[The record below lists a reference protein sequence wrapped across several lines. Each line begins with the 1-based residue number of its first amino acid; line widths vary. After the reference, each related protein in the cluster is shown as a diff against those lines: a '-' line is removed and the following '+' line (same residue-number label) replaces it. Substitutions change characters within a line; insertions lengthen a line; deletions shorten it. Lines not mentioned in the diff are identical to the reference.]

1 MWNWRSWPS
10 VSGCL
15 MPTRSD
21 QSPDTTDRTFD
32 SKAFLK
38 RLTERPGVYRMFDSA
53 GKVLYVGK
61 ARNLRKRVGSYFRK
75 SGLAPKTE
83 ALVSRINHIEVTV
96 TGSETEALLLEQN
109 LIKSLRPPYNILLRD
124 DKSYPYIYLSAH
136 SDYPSLTFRR
146 GRTRKGQGTWFGP
159 FPSSGAVKESLNI
172 LQKVFRIRDC
182 SESYFRNRTRPC
194 LQYQINRCT
203 APCVEY
209 ISPEEYQEDVR
220 HATMFLEGKN
230 PAILRDL
237 MDTMEK
243 AAANLE
249 FEKAAACRDQIN
261 HLRHV
266 QEQQSMEGEGGD
278 ADVIALAQDAGIVCV
293 VVIIVRGGRVLGTK
307 DYFPRFSLEQ
317 SEGELLSAFLGQFY
331 FGSDTRREVPR
342 DILVTTRPEEN
353 ELLMQALSEYAGRDT
368 RIRQNVRGERRKW
381 LELAQTNARQTLTS
395 HLVSKETVYR
405 RLLALRDM
413 LELSQTPSRME
424 CFDVSHSHG
433 ENTVASCVVFDE
445 NGPLKSDYRLYN
457 IEGVTAGDDYAA
469 MEQVLTRR
477 YRRMMTGEGKR
488 PDLVFIDGGKGQ
500 LGIARQVFESLGVRD
515 IPLIG
520 VAKGVTR
527 RAGLEQLID
536 AFTGRVYR
544 VPADSPALHLIQ
556 HIRDE
561 SHRFAIT
568 GHRARRDK
576 KRRQSTLEGIE
587 GVGPKRRR
595 DLIRYFGSAR
605 ELQKASI
612 DEITKVQGISKALA
626 EAIYAALHD
635 E

>member
-1 MWNWRSWPS
+1 
-10 VSGCL
+10 
-15 MPTRSD
+15 MPTRSEHEPR
-21 QSPDTTDRTFD
+21 SFDTRN
-32 SKAFLK
+32 FLK
-38 RLTERPGVYRMFDSA
+38 QLTERPGVYRMFDE
-53 GKVLYVGK
+53 GGNVLYVGK
-61 ARNLRKRVGSYFRK
+61 ARNLKKRVSSYFRK

-83 ALVSRINHIEVTV
+83 ALVSRIAHIEITI

-146 GRTRKGQGTWFGP
+146 GRTRKGGGTWFGP

-172 LQKVFRIRDC
+172 LQKIFRIRSCD
-182 SESYFRNRTRPC
+182 ESYFRNRTRPC
-194 LQYQINRCT
+194 LQYQIHRCT
-203 APCVEY
+203 APCVKY
-209 ISPEEYQEDVR
+209 ITPEQYQEDVR

-230 PAILRDL
+230 PAIIRDL
-237 MDTMEK
+237 MDAMEQ
-243 AAANLE
+243 ASGRLE
-249 FEKAAACRDQIN
+249 FEKAAAYRDQIN
-261 HLRHV
+261 YLRHV
-266 QEQQSMEGEGGD
+266 QEQQSVDGEGGD
-278 ADVIALAQDAGIVCV
+278 ADVIAVAQDAGIVCV

-307 DYFPRFSLEQ
+307 DYFPRFSIEQ
-317 SEGELLSAFLGQFY
+317 TEGELLSAFLGQYY
-331 FGSDTRREVPR
+331 FGGNTRRDIPR
-342 DILVTTRPEEN
+342 DILVPVEVEGS
-353 ELLMQALSEYAGRDT
+353 ELLAEALSDVAGRET
-368 RIRQNVRGERRKW
+368 RIRRNVRGERRRW
-381 LELAQTNARQTLTS
+381 LELAMTNARQTLLT
-395 HLVSKETVYR
+395 HLASKETVYR
-405 RLLALRDM
+405 RLLALRDL
-413 LELSQTPSRME
+413 LELAETPSRME
-424 CFDVSHSHG
+424 CFDISHSHG

-457 IEGVTAGDDYAA
+457 IEGITGGDDYAA
-469 MEQVLTRR
+469 MRQVLTRR
-477 YRRMMTGEGKR
+477 YRRLVSGDGKR

-500 LGIARQVFESLGVRD
+500 LNIAREVFEELGISD

-527 RAGLEQLID
+527 RAGMEQLID
-536 AFTGRVYR
+536 ALTDTVFR

-595 DLIRYFGSAR
+595 DLIRYFGGIQEIR
-605 ELQKASI
+605 KAGV
-612 DEITKVQGISKALA
+612 DEIAKVQGISKGLA
-626 EAIYAALHD
+626 ESIYAALHD

>member
-1 MWNWRSWPS
+1 
-10 VSGCL
+10 
-15 MPTRSD
+15 MPTPSEPNH
-21 QSPDTTDRTFD
+21 SLGEFD
-32 SKAFLK
+32 SKSFLK
-38 RLTERPGVYRMFDSA
+38 QLSERAGVYRMYDSA
-53 GKVLYVGK
+53 GAILYVGK
-61 ARNLRKRVGSYFRK
+61 ARNLKNRVSSYFRK
-75 SGLAPKTE
+75 TGLAPKTE
-83 ALVSRINHIEVTV
+83 ALVGKIQSVEITV

-124 DKSYPYIYLSAH
+124 DKSYPYIYLSSH
-136 SDYPSLTFRR
+136 DDYPSLTFRR
-146 GRTRKGQGTWFGP
+146 GRTKKGGGTWFGP

-172 LQKVFRIRDC
+172 LQKVFKIRSC
-182 SESYFRNRTRPC
+182 NESYFKNRNRPC

-209 ISPEEYQEDVR
+209 ISPEEYRQDIR
-220 HATMFLEGKN
+220 RATMFLEGKN
-230 PAILRDL
+230 PAIIRDL
-237 MDTMEK
+237 MSAMEEASSK
-243 AAANLE
+243 LE
-249 FEKAAACRDQIN
+249 FEKAATYRDQVT

-266 QEQQSMEGEGGD
+266 QEQQSVDGEGGD
-278 ADVIALAQDAGIVCV
+278 ADVIAVAQEAGVVCI

-307 DYFPRFSLEQ
+307 DYFPKFSLEQ
-317 SEGELLSAFLGQFY
+317 TDGELLASFLGQYY
-331 FGSDTRREVPR
+331 FGGDTRREIPN
-342 DILVTTRPEEN
+342 DILVPVKVEGQ
-353 ELLMQALSEYAGRDT
+353 ELLAEALSEAANRET
-368 RIRQNVRGERRKW
+368 RVRGNVRGERKRW
-381 LELAQTNARQTLTS
+381 LELAMTNAQQTLLT
-395 HLVSKETVYR
+395 HLASKETVYR
-405 RLLALRDM
+405 RLLALRDL
-413 LELSQTPSRME
+413 LELAETPSRME
-424 CFDVSHSHG
+424 CFDISHSHG

-457 IEGVTAGDDYAA
+457 IEGVKAGDDYAA
-469 MEQVLTRR
+469 MRQVLTRR
-477 YRRMMTGEGKR
+477 YRRLANGEGKK

-500 LGIARQVFESLGVRD
+500 LNIAREVFEQLGISD

-527 RAGLEQLID
+527 RAGMEQLID
-536 AFTGRVYR
+536 AMTDVVFR

-595 DLIRYFGSAR
+595 ELIRYFGGIQGI
-605 ELQKASI
+605 QKAGV
-612 DEITKVQGISKALA
+612 DEIAKVQGISKALA
-626 EAIYAALHD
+626 ETIYAALHN

>member
-1 MWNWRSWPS
+1 
-10 VSGCL
+10 

-21 QSPDTTDRTFD
+21 AASPQGFD

-38 RLTERPGVYRMFDSA
+38 QLTERPGVYRMYDREDQ
-53 GKVLYVGK
+53 VLYVGK
-61 ARNLRKRVGSYFRK
+61 ARNLRKRVSSYFRK
-75 SGLAPKTE
+75 TGLAPKTE
-83 ALVSRINHIEVTV
+83 ALVARIERIEVTI

-109 LIKSLRPPYNILLRD
+109 LIKSLKPPYNILLRD
-124 DKSYPYIYLSAH
+124 DKSYPYIYLSSH
-136 SDYPSLTFRR
+136 QDYPSLTFRR
-146 GRTRKGQGTWFGP
+146 GRSKKGGGTWFGP
-159 FPSSGAVKESLNI
+159 FPSSGAVRESLNI
-172 LQKVFRIRDC
+172 LQKIFKIRSC

-203 APCVEY
+203 APCVEFV
-209 ISPEEYQEDVR
+209 SPEAYLEDIR

-230 PAILRDL
+230 PAIIQDL
-237 MDTMEK
+237 MTAMEQASQALQFEQ
-243 AAANLE
+243 AAAY
-249 FEKAAACRDQIN
+249 RDQIN

-266 QEQQSMEGEGGD
+266 QEQQSVEAEGGD
-278 ADVIALAQDAGIVCV
+278 ADVIALAQDAGITCV

-331 FGSDTRREVPR
+331 FGGDVKRDMPR
-342 DILVTTRPEEN
+342 DVLVDADVDGR
-353 ELLMQALSEYAGRDT
+353 ELLAQALSEAAGREV
-368 RIRQNVRGERRKW
+368 RIRGNVRGERRRW
-381 LELAQTNARQTLTS
+381 LELATTNARQTLLS
-395 HLVSKETVYR
+395 HLASKETVYR
-405 RLLALRDM
+405 RLLALREL
-413 LELSQTPSRME
+413 LELAETPARME
-424 CFDVSHSHG
+424 CFDISHSHG

-457 IEGVTAGDDYAA
+457 IEDITAGDDYAA
-469 MEQVLTRR
+469 MRQVLTRR
-477 YRRMMTGEGKR
+477 YRRVAAGEGKR

-500 LGIARQVFESLGVRD
+500 LNIAREVFEELEISD

-527 RAGLEQLID
+527 RAGMEQLID
-536 AFTGRVYR
+536 AMTGDVFR

-576 KRRQSTLEGIE
+576 KRRQSTLEGID
-587 GVGPKRRR
+587 GVGAKRRR
-595 DLIRYFGSAR
+595 ELIRYFGGIQEIR
-605 ELQKASI
+605 KASV
-612 DEITKVQGISKALA
+612 DEIAKVKGISKALA
-626 EAIYAALHD
+626 ESIYAALHD

>member
-1 MWNWRSWPS
+1 
-10 VSGCL
+10 

-21 QSPDTTDRTFD
+21 APADSAEAGNNREFDTK
-32 SKAFLK
+32 SFLK
-38 RLTERPGVYRMFDSA
+38 QLTERPGVYRMYDAA
-53 GKVLYVGK
+53 GNVLYVGK
-61 ARNLRKRVGSYFRK
+61 ARNLKKRVTSYFRK

-83 ALVSRINHIEVTV
+83 ALVSRIDSIEVTI
-96 TGSETEALLLEQN
+96 TSSETEALLLEQN
-109 LIKSLRPPYNILLRD
+109 LIKYLRPPYNILLRD
-124 DKSYPYIYLSAH
+124 DKSYHYIYLSSH
-136 SDYPSLTFRR
+136 DDYPSLTFRR
-146 GRTRKGQGTWFGP
+146 GRTKKGGGTWYGP

-172 LQKVFRIRDC
+172 LQKIFRIRSC

-203 APCVEY
+203 APCVDY
-209 ISPEEYQEDVR
+209 ISPEDYREDMR

-230 PAILRDL
+230 PAILQDL
-237 MDTMEK
+237 MAAMET
-243 AAANLE
+243 AAKNLE
-249 FEKAAACRDQIN
+249 FEKAGVYRDQIN

-266 QEQQSMEGEGGD
+266 QEQQSVDGEGGD
-278 ADVIALAQDAGIVCV
+278 ADVVAIAQDAGVVCI

-307 DYFPRFSLEQ
+307 DYFPRYSIEQ
-317 SEGELLSAFLGQFY
+317 SEAELLSAFLGQYY
-331 FGSDTRREVPR
+331 FGGSTRREIPP
-342 DILVTTRPEEN
+342 DILVPVDVDGQ
-353 ELLMQALSEYAGRDT
+353 ELLSQALTESAGRDT
-368 RIRQNVRGERRKW
+368 RVRKNVRGERRRW
-381 LELAQTNARQTLTS
+381 LDLAMTNARQTLLT
-395 HLVSKETVYR
+395 HLASKETVYR
-405 RLLALRDM
+405 RLLALRD
-413 LELSQTPSRME
+413 LLDLAETPSRME
-424 CFDVSHSHG
+424 CFDISHSHG

-457 IEGVTAGDDYAA
+457 IEGVTGGDDYGA
-469 MEQVLTRR
+469 MRQVLTRR
-477 YRRMMTGEGKR
+477 YKRMVAGEGKR

-500 LGIARQVFESLGVRD
+500 LNIAREVFDELGVTD

-527 RAGLEQLID
+527 RAGMEQLID
-536 AFTGRVYR
+536 AMTGDLYR

-595 DLIRYFGSAR
+595 DLIRYFGGIQ
-605 ELQKASI
+605 ELRKASI
-612 DEITKVQGISKALA
+612 DEMSKVQGISRNLA
-626 EAIYAALHD
+626 ETIYAVLHD

>member
-1 MWNWRSWPS
+1 
-10 VSGCL
+10 

-21 QSPDTTDRTFD
+21 AASPQGFD

-38 RLTERPGVYRMFDSA
+38 QLTERPGVYRMYDREDQ
-53 GKVLYVGK
+53 VLYVGK
-61 ARNLRKRVGSYFRK
+61 ARNLRKRVSSYFRK
-75 SGLAPKTE
+75 TGLAPKTE
-83 ALVSRINHIEVTV
+83 ALVARIERIEVTI

-109 LIKSLRPPYNILLRD
+109 LIKSLKPPYNILLRD
-124 DKSYPYIYLSAH
+124 DKSYPYIYLSSH
-136 SDYPSLTFRR
+136 QDYPSLTFRR
-146 GRTRKGQGTWFGP
+146 GRSKKGGGTWFGP
-159 FPSSGAVKESLNI
+159 FPSSGAVRESLNI
-172 LQKVFRIRDC
+172 LQKIFKIRSC

-203 APCVEY
+203 APCVEFV
-209 ISPEEYQEDVR
+209 SPEAYLEDIR

-230 PAILRDL
+230 PAIIQDL
-237 MDTMEK
+237 MTAMEQASQALQFEQ
-243 AAANLE
+243 AAAY
-249 FEKAAACRDQIN
+249 RDQIN

-266 QEQQSMEGEGGD
+266 QEQQSVEAEGGD
-278 ADVIALAQDAGIVCV
+278 ADVIALAQDAGITCV

-331 FGSDTRREVPR
+331 FGGDVKRDIPR
-342 DILVTTRPEEN
+342 DVLVDADVDGR
-353 ELLMQALSEYAGRDT
+353 ELLAQALSEAAGREV
-368 RIRQNVRGERRKW
+368 RIRGNVRGERRRW
-381 LELAQTNARQTLTS
+381 MELATTNARQTLLS
-395 HLVSKETVYR
+395 HLASKETVYR
-405 RLLALRDM
+405 RLLALREL
-413 LELSQTPSRME
+413 LELTETPARME
-424 CFDVSHSHG
+424 CFDISHSHG

-457 IEGVTAGDDYAA
+457 IEDITAGDDYAA
-469 MEQVLTRR
+469 MRQVLTRR
-477 YRRMMTGEGKR
+477 YRRVAAGEGKR

-500 LGIARQVFESLGVRD
+500 LNIAREVFEKLEISD

-527 RAGLEQLID
+527 RAGMEQLID
-536 AFTGRVYR
+536 AMTGDVFR

-576 KRRQSTLEGIE
+576 KRRQSTLEGID
-587 GVGPKRRR
+587 GVGAKRRR
-595 DLIRYFGSAR
+595 ELIRYFGGIQEIR
-605 ELQKASI
+605 KASV
-612 DEITKVQGISKALA
+612 DEIAKVKGISKTLA
-626 EAIYAALHD
+626 ESIYAALHD

>member
-1 MWNWRSWPS
+1 
-10 VSGCL
+10 

-21 QSPDTTDRTFD
+21 PESNNIGEFD
-32 SKAFLK
+32 SKSFLK
-38 RLTERPGVYRMFDSA
+38 RLTERSGVYRMYDEGGS
-53 GKVLYVGK
+53 VLYVGK
-61 ARNLRKRVGSYFRK
+61 ARNLKKRVGSYFRK
-75 SGLAPKTE
+75 TGLAPKTE
-83 ALVSRINHIEVTV
+83 ALVAKITAIEVTI

-124 DKSYPYIYLSAH
+124 DKSYPYIYLSSH

-146 GRTRKGQGTWFGP
+146 GRTKKGGGTWFGP
-159 FPSSGAVKESLNI
+159 FPSSGAVKESLNV
-172 LQKVFRIRDC
+172 LQKVFRIRSC

-203 APCVEY
+203 APCVGY
-209 ISPEEYQEDVR
+209 VTPEEYQQDIR

-230 PAILRDL
+230 PAIIHDL
-237 MDTMEK
+237 MNAME
-243 AAANLE
+243 AASKSLE
-249 FEKAAACRDQIN
+249 FEKAAAYRDQIN

-266 QEQQSMEGEGGD
+266 QEQQSVDGEGGD
-278 ADVIALAQDAGIVCV
+278 ADVVAIAQDAGVVCI
-293 VVIIVRGGRVLGTK
+293 VVIVVRGGRVLGTK
-307 DYFPRFSLEQ
+307 DYFPRYSIEQ
-317 SEGELLSAFLGQFY
+317 TEGELLSAFLGQYY
-331 FGSDTRREVPR
+331 FGGSTQ
-342 DILVTTRPEEN
+342 
-353 ELLMQALSEYAGRDT
+353 ELLARALTESANRKT
-368 RIRQNVRGERRKW
+368 RIRGNVRGERRRW
-381 LELAQTNARQTLTS
+381 LELAMTNARQTLLT
-395 HLVSKETVYR
+395 HLASKETVYR
-405 RLLALRDM
+405 RLLALRDL
-413 LELSQTPSRME
+413 LELPETPSRME
-424 CFDVSHSHG
+424 CFDISHSHG

-457 IEGVTAGDDYAA
+457 IGGVTAGDDYAA
-469 MEQVLTRR
+469 MRQVLSRR
-477 YRRMMTGEGKR
+477 YKRMVTGDGKR

-500 LGIARQVFESLGVRD
+500 LNIAREVFDELEISD

-527 RAGLEQLID
+527 RAGMEQLID
-536 AFTGRVYR
+536 AMTGDLFR

-587 GVGPKRRR
+587 GVGPKKRR
-595 DLIRYFGSAR
+595 DLIRYFGGIQEIR
-605 ELQKASI
+605 KAGV
-612 DEITKVQGISKALA
+612 DEMAKVPGISKSLA
-626 EAIYAALHD
+626 ETIYAALHD

>member
-1 MWNWRSWPS
+1 
-10 VSGCL
+10 

-21 QSPDTTDRTFD
+21 AASPQGFD

-38 RLTERPGVYRMFDSA
+38 QLTERPGVYRMYDREDQ
-53 GKVLYVGK
+53 VLYVGK
-61 ARNLRKRVGSYFRK
+61 ARNLRKRVSSYFRK
-75 SGLAPKTE
+75 TGLAPKTE
-83 ALVSRINHIEVTV
+83 ALVARIERIEVTI

-109 LIKSLRPPYNILLRD
+109 LIKSLKPPYNILLRD
-124 DKSYPYIYLSAH
+124 DKSYPYIYLSSH
-136 SDYPSLTFRR
+136 QDYPSLTFRR
-146 GRTRKGQGTWFGP
+146 GRSKKGGGTWFGP
-159 FPSSGAVKESLNI
+159 FPSSGAVRESLNI
-172 LQKVFRIRDC
+172 LQKIFKIRSC

-203 APCVEY
+203 APCVEFV
-209 ISPEEYQEDVR
+209 SPEAYLEDIR

-230 PAILRDL
+230 PAIIQDL
-237 MDTMEK
+237 MTAMEQASQALQFEQ
-243 AAANLE
+243 AAAY
-249 FEKAAACRDQIN
+249 RDQIN

-266 QEQQSMEGEGGD
+266 QEQQSVEAEGGD
-278 ADVIALAQDAGIVCV
+278 ADVIALAQDAGITCV

-331 FGSDTRREVPR
+331 FGGDVKRDIPR
-342 DILVTTRPEEN
+342 DVLVDADVDGR
-353 ELLMQALSEYAGRDT
+353 ELLAQALSEAAGREV
-368 RIRQNVRGERRKW
+368 RIRGNVRGERRRW
-381 LELAQTNARQTLTS
+381 LELATTNARQTLLS
-395 HLVSKETVYR
+395 HLASKETVYR
-405 RLLALRDM
+405 RLLALREL
-413 LELSQTPSRME
+413 LELTETPARME
-424 CFDVSHSHG
+424 CFDISHSHG

-457 IEGVTAGDDYAA
+457 IEDITAGDDYAA
-469 MEQVLTRR
+469 MRQVLTRR
-477 YRRMMTGEGKR
+477 YRRVAAGEGKR

-500 LGIARQVFESLGVRD
+500 LNIAREVFEELEISD

-527 RAGLEQLID
+527 RAGMEQLID
-536 AFTGRVYR
+536 AMTGDVFR

-576 KRRQSTLEGIE
+576 KRRQSTLEGID
-587 GVGPKRRR
+587 GVGAKRRR
-595 DLIRYFGSAR
+595 ELIRYFGGIQEIR
-605 ELQKASI
+605 KASV
-612 DEITKVQGISKALA
+612 DEIAKVKGISKALA
-626 EAIYAALHD
+626 ESIYAALHD

>member
-1 MWNWRSWPS
+1 
-10 VSGCL
+10 

-21 QSPDTTDRTFD
+21 AAPPQGFD

-38 RLTERPGVYRMFDSA
+38 QLTERPGVYRMYDREDQ
-53 GKVLYVGK
+53 VLYVGK
-61 ARNLRKRVGSYFRK
+61 ARNLRKRVSSYFRK
-75 SGLAPKTE
+75 TGLAPKTE
-83 ALVSRINHIEVTV
+83 ALVARIERIEVTI

-109 LIKSLRPPYNILLRD
+109 LIKSLKPPYNILLRD
-124 DKSYPYIYLSAH
+124 DKSYPYIYLSSH
-136 SDYPSLTFRR
+136 QDYPSLTFRR
-146 GRTRKGQGTWFGP
+146 GRSKKGGGTWFGP
-159 FPSSGAVKESLNI
+159 FPSSGAVRESLNI
-172 LQKVFRIRDC
+172 LQKIFKIRSC

-203 APCVEY
+203 APCVEFV
-209 ISPEEYQEDVR
+209 SPEAYLEDIR

-230 PAILRDL
+230 PAIIQDL
-237 MDTMEK
+237 MTAMEQASQALQFEQ
-243 AAANLE
+243 AAAY
-249 FEKAAACRDQIN
+249 RDQIN

-266 QEQQSMEGEGGD
+266 QEQQSVEAEGGD
-278 ADVIALAQDAGIVCV
+278 ADVIALAQDAGITCV

-331 FGSDTRREVPR
+331 FGGDVKRDMPR
-342 DILVTTRPEEN
+342 DVLVDADVDGR
-353 ELLMQALSEYAGRDT
+353 ELLAQALSEAAGREV
-368 RIRQNVRGERRKW
+368 RIRGNVRGERRRW
-381 LELAQTNARQTLTS
+381 LELATTNARQTLLS
-395 HLVSKETVYR
+395 HLASKETVYR
-405 RLLALRDM
+405 RLLALREL
-413 LELSQTPSRME
+413 LELAETPARME
-424 CFDVSHSHG
+424 CFDISHSHG

-457 IEGVTAGDDYAA
+457 IEDITAGDDYAA
-469 MEQVLTRR
+469 MRQVLTRR
-477 YRRMMTGEGKR
+477 YRRVAAGEGKR

-500 LGIARQVFESLGVRD
+500 LNIAREVFEELEISD

-527 RAGLEQLID
+527 RAGMEQLID
-536 AFTGRVYR
+536 AMTGDVFR

-576 KRRQSTLEGIE
+576 KRRQSTLEGID
-587 GVGPKRRR
+587 GVGAKRRR
-595 DLIRYFGSAR
+595 ELIRYFGGIQEIR
-605 ELQKASI
+605 KASV
-612 DEITKVQGISKALA
+612 DEIAKVKGISKALA
-626 EAIYAALHD
+626 ESIYAALHD

>member
-1 MWNWRSWPS
+1 
-10 VSGCL
+10 

-21 QSPDTTDRTFD
+21 HEPRSFDTRN
-32 SKAFLK
+32 FLK
-38 RLTERPGVYRMFDSA
+38 QLTERPGVYRMFDE
-53 GKVLYVGK
+53 GGNVLYVGK
-61 ARNLRKRVGSYFRK
+61 ARNLKKRVSSYFRK

-83 ALVSRINHIEVTV
+83 ALVSRIAHIEITI

-146 GRTRKGQGTWFGP
+146 GRTRKGGGTWFGP

-172 LQKVFRIRDC
+172 LQKIFRIRSCD
-182 SESYFRNRTRPC
+182 EAYFRNRTRPC
-194 LQYQINRCT
+194 LQYQIHRCT
-203 APCVEY
+203 APCVNY
-209 ISPEEYQEDVR
+209 ITPEQYQEDVR

-230 PAILRDL
+230 PAIIRDL
-237 MDTMEK
+237 MDAMEQ
-243 AAANLE
+243 ASGRLE
-249 FEKAAACRDQIN
+249 FEKAAAYRDQIN
-261 HLRHV
+261 YLRHV
-266 QEQQSMEGEGGD
+266 QEQQSVDGEGGD
-278 ADVIALAQDAGIVCV
+278 ADVIAVAQDAGIVCV

-307 DYFPRFSLEQ
+307 DYFPRFSIEQ
-317 SEGELLSAFLGQFY
+317 TEGELLSAFLGQYY
-331 FGSDTRREVPR
+331 FGGNTRRDIPR
-342 DILVTTRPEEN
+342 DILVPVEVEGS
-353 ELLMQALSEYAGRDT
+353 ELLAEALSDVAGRET
-368 RIRQNVRGERRKW
+368 RIRRNVRGERRRW
-381 LELAQTNARQTLTS
+381 LELAMTNARQTLLT
-395 HLVSKETVYR
+395 HLASKETVYR
-405 RLLALRDM
+405 RLLALRDL
-413 LELSQTPSRME
+413 LELAETPSRME
-424 CFDVSHSHG
+424 CFDISHSHG

-457 IEGVTAGDDYAA
+457 IEGITGGDDYAA
-469 MEQVLTRR
+469 MRQVLTRR
-477 YRRMMTGEGKR
+477 YRRLVSGDGKR

-500 LGIARQVFESLGVRD
+500 LNIAREVFEELGISD

-527 RAGLEQLID
+527 RAGMEQLID
-536 AFTGRVYR
+536 ALTDTVFR

-595 DLIRYFGSAR
+595 DLIRYFGGIQEIR
-605 ELQKASI
+605 KAGV
-612 DEITKVQGISKALA
+612 DEIAKVQGISKGLA
-626 EAIYAALHD
+626 ESIYAALHD

>member
-1 MWNWRSWPS
+1 
-10 VSGCL
+10 

-21 QSPDTTDRTFD
+21 EQISGFDTQS
-32 SKAFLK
+32 FLK
-38 RLTERPGVYRMFDSA
+38 QLTERPGVYRMYDA
-53 GKVLYVGK
+53 GSNVLYVGK
-61 ARNLRKRVGSYFRK
+61 ARNLKRRVSSYFRK

-83 ALVSRINHIEVTV
+83 ALVGRIASIEVTI

-124 DKSYPYIYLSAH
+124 DKSYPYIYLSSH
-136 SDYPSLTFRR
+136 DDYPSLTFRR
-146 GRTRKGQGTWFGP
+146 GRSKKGKGTWYGP

-172 LQKVFRIRDC
+172 LQKVFRIRNC
-182 SESYFRNRTRPC
+182 NESFFRSRTRPC

-209 ISPEEYQEDVR
+209 ISPEEYRSDIR

-230 PAILRDL
+230 PALIRDL
-237 MDTMEK
+237 MESMEQASK
-243 AAANLE
+243 ELKFEEAAAY
-249 FEKAAACRDQIN
+249 RDQIN

-266 QEQQSMEGEGGD
+266 QEQQSVDGEGGD
-278 ADVIALAQDAGIVCV
+278 ADVVALAQDAGVVCV

-307 DYFPRFSLEQ
+307 DYFPRFSIEQ
-317 SEGELLSAFLGQFY
+317 SDGELISAFLGQFY
-331 FGSDTRREVPR
+331 FGGQVKRDIPR
-342 DILVTTRPEEN
+342 DVLVEADVEGR
-353 ELLMQALSEYAGRDT
+353 ELLAEALSGAAGKEV
-368 RIRQNVRGERRKW
+368 RIRGNVRGERRRW
-381 LELAQTNARQTLTS
+381 LELATTNARQTLLT
-395 HLVSKETVYR
+395 HLASKETVYR
-405 RLLALRDM
+405 RLLALREL
-413 LELSQTPSRME
+413 LELAETPSRME

-469 MEQVLTRR
+469 MRQVLSRR
-477 YRRMMTGEGKR
+477 YRKLATGEGKR

-500 LGIARQVFESLGVRD
+500 LNIAREVFEELQISD

-527 RAGLEQLID
+527 RAGMEQLID
-536 AFTGRVYR
+536 AMTDAVFR

-587 GVGPKRRR
+587 GVGAKRRR
-595 DLIRYFGSAR
+595 ELIRYFGGIQEIR
-605 ELQKASI
+605 KASV
-612 DEITKVQGISKALA
+612 DEIAKVQGISKVLA
-626 EAIYAALHD
+626 DNIYAALHD

>member
-1 MWNWRSWPS
+1 QLS
-10 VSGCL
+10 
-15 MPTRSD
+15 
-21 QSPDTTDRTFD
+21 
-32 SKAFLK
+32 
-38 RLTERPGVYRMFDSA
+38 ERAGVYRMYDSA
-53 GKVLYVGK
+53 GEILYVGK
-61 ARNLRKRVGSYFRK
+61 ARNLKNRVSSYFRK
-75 SGLAPKTE
+75 TGLAPKTE
-83 ALVSRINHIEVTV
+83 ALVGKIHSIEVTI

-124 DKSYPYIYLSAH
+124 DKSYPYIYLSSH

-146 GRTRKGQGTWFGP
+146 GRTKKGGGTWFGP

-172 LQKVFRIRDC
+172 LQKVFKIRSC
-182 SESYFRNRTRPC
+182 NESYFRNRNRPC

-209 ISPEEYQEDVR
+209 ISPEEYQQDIR
-220 HATMFLEGKN
+220 RATMFLEGKN
-230 PAILRDL
+230 PAIIRDL
-237 MDTMEK
+237 MTAMEE
-243 AAANLE
+243 AASKLE
-249 FEKAAACRDQIN
+249 FEKAATYRDQVN

-266 QEQQSMEGEGGD
+266 QEQQSVDGEGGD
-278 ADVIALAQDAGIVCV
+278 ADVIAIAQDAGVVCI

-307 DYFPRFSLEQ
+307 DYFPKFSLEQ
-317 SEGELLSAFLGQFY
+317 TEGELLASFLGQYY
-331 FGSDTRREVPR
+331 FGGDTRREIPN
-342 DILVTTRPEEN
+342 DILVPVNVEGQ
-353 ELLMQALSEYAGRDT
+353 ELLAEALTDAANRET
-368 RIRQNVRGERRKW
+368 RIRGNVRGERKRW
-381 LELAQTNARQTLTS
+381 LELAMTNAQQTLLS
-395 HLVSKETVYR
+395 HLASKETVYR
-405 RLLALRDM
+405 RLLALRDL
-413 LELSQTPSRME
+413 LELTETPSRME
-424 CFDVSHSHG
+424 CFDISHSHG

-469 MEQVLTRR
+469 MRQVLTRR
-477 YRRMMTGEGKR
+477 YRRLANGEGKK

-500 LGIARQVFESLGVRD
+500 LNIAREVFDELEISD

-527 RAGLEQLID
+527 RAGMEQLID
-536 AFTGRVYR
+536 AMTDAVFR

-595 DLIRYFGSAR
+595 ELIRYFGGIQGIR
-605 ELQKASI
+605 KAGV
-612 DEITKVQGISKALA
+612 DEIAKVQGISKALA
-626 EAIYAALHD
+626 ETIYAALHN

>member
-1 MWNWRSWPS
+1 
-10 VSGCL
+10 

-21 QSPDTTDRTFD
+21 SPAQEFD
-32 SKAFLK
+32 SKGFLK
-38 RLTERPGVYRMFDSA
+38 RLTERPGIYRMYDAS

-83 ALVSRINHIEVTV
+83 ALVARIQSIEVTV

-124 DKSYPYIYLSAH
+124 DKSYPYIYLSSH
-136 SDYPSLTFRR
+136 EDYPSLTFRR
-146 GRTRKGQGTWFGP
+146 GRSKKGKGTWFGP
-159 FPSSGAVKESLNI
+159 FPSSGAVKESLNL
-172 LQKVFRIRDC
+172 LQKVFKIRSC

-203 APCVEY
+203 APCVGY
-209 ISPEEYQEDVR
+209 ISPEEYQRDVR

-230 PAILRDL
+230 PAILHDL
-237 MDTMEK
+237 MEAMEQASK
-243 AAANLE
+243 ALKFEEAAAY
-249 FEKAAACRDQIN
+249 RDQIN

-266 QEQQSMEGEGGD
+266 QEQQSVDGEGGD
-278 ADVIALAQDAGIVCV
+278 ADVIAIEQDAGIVCI

-307 DYFPRFSLEQ
+307 DYFPRFSIEQ
-317 SEGELLSAFLGQFY
+317 SESELLSAFLGQFY
-331 FGSDTRREVPR
+331 FGGDVKRDIPR
-342 DILVTTRPEEN
+342 DVLVPVDVEGA
-353 ELLMQALSEYAGRDT
+353 ELLAQALSEAAGREV
-368 RIRQNVRGERRKW
+368 RIRGNVRGERRRW
-381 LELAQTNARQTLTS
+381 LELAMTNARQTLKT
-395 HLVSKETVYR
+395 HLASKETVYR
-405 RLLALRDM
+405 RLLALREL
-413 LELSQTPSRME
+413 LELAETPSRME
-424 CFDVSHSHG
+424 CFDISHSHG

-457 IEGVTAGDDYAA
+457 IQDVTAGDDYAA
-469 MEQVLTRR
+469 MRQVLSRR
-477 YRRMMTGEGKR
+477 YRKLAAGEGKR

-500 LGIARQVFESLGVRD
+500 LNIAREVFEDLGISD

-527 RAGLEQLID
+527 RAGMEQLID
-536 AFTGRVYR
+536 AMTGDVFR

-587 GVGPKRRR
+587 GIGAKRRR
-595 DLIRYFGSAR
+595 EMIRYFGGIQEIR
-605 ELQKASI
+605 KASV
-612 DEITKVQGISKALA
+612 DEIAKVQGISRNLA
-626 EAIYAALHD
+626 ETVYAALHD

>member
-1 MWNWRSWPS
+1 
-10 VSGCL
+10 
-15 MPTRSD
+15 MPTKSD
-21 QSPDTTDRTFD
+21 SDSLPAEFD
-32 SKAFLK
+32 SAHFLK
-38 RLTERPGVYRMFDSA
+38 QLTERPGVYRMYDR
-53 GKVLYVGK
+53 GGDVLYVGK
-61 ARNLRKRVGSYFRK
+61 ARNLKKRVSSYFRK

-83 ALVSRINHIEVTV
+83 ALVGKIAAIEVTI

-124 DKSYPYIYLSAH
+124 DKSYPYIYLSSH

-146 GRTRKGQGTWFGP
+146 GRTKKGGGTWFGP
-159 FPSSGAVKESLNI
+159 FPSSGAVKESLNV
-172 LQKVFRIRDC
+172 LQKVFRIRNC
-182 SESYFRNRTRPC
+182 NESYFRNRTRPC

-203 APCVEY
+203 APCVGY
-209 ISPEEYQEDVR
+209 ITPEQYQEDIR

-230 PAILRDL
+230 PAIIRDL
-237 MDTMEK
+237 MDAMEK
-243 AAANLE
+243 ASQNLE
-249 FEKAAACRDQIN
+249 FEKAAGYRDQIN

-266 QEQQSMEGEGGD
+266 QEQQSVEGGSGD
-278 ADVIALAQDAGIVCV
+278 ADVVSIAQDAGVVCV
-293 VVIIVRGGRVLGTK
+293 VVIVVRGGRVLGTK
-307 DYFPRFSLEQ
+307 NYFPRFSIEQ
-317 SEGELLSAFLGQFY
+317 TEGELLGAFLGQY
-331 FGSDTRREVPR
+331 YLGGDAHREIPK
-342 DILVTTRPEEN
+342 DILVPVEVDGQALIAE
-353 ELLMQALSEYAGRDT
+353 ALSEAAGRET
-368 RIRQNVRGERRKW
+368 RIRGNVRGERRGW
-381 LELAQTNARQTLTS
+381 LELAMTNARQTLLT
-395 HLVSKETVYR
+395 HLASKETVYR
-405 RLLALRDM
+405 RLLALRDL
-413 LELSQTPSRME
+413 LELPETPARME
-424 CFDVSHSHG
+424 CFDISHSHG

-457 IEGVTAGDDYAA
+457 IEGITGGDDYAA
-469 MEQVLTRR
+469 MRQVLGRR
-477 YRRMMTGEGKR
+477 YKRMVSDQGKR

-500 LGIARQVFESLGVRD
+500 LNIAREVFDELGISD

-527 RAGLEQLID
+527 RAGMEQLID
-536 AFTGRVYR
+536 AMTGDIFR

-595 DLIRYFGSAR
+595 ELIRYFGGIQEIR
-605 ELQKASI
+605 KASV
-612 DEITKVQGISKALA
+612 DEIAKVQGVSKSLA
-626 EAIYAALHD
+626 ENIYAALHN

>member
-1 MWNWRSWPS
+1 MYD
-10 VSGCL
+10 G
-15 MPTRSD
+15 
-21 QSPDTTDRTFD
+21 
-32 SKAFLK
+32 
-38 RLTERPGVYRMFDSA
+38 A
-53 GKVLYVGK
+53 GGVLYVGK
-61 ARNLRKRVGSYFRK
+61 ARNLKKRVSSYFRK

-83 ALVSRINHIEVTV
+83 ALVARIESVEVTI

-124 DKSYPYIYLSAH
+124 DKSYPYIYRSAH
-136 SDYPSLTFRR
+136 DDYPSLTFRR
-146 GRTRKGQGTWFGP
+146 GRTKKGGGTWYGP

-172 LQKVFRIRDC
+172 LQKIFRIRSC

-203 APCVEY
+203 APCVGF
-209 ISPEEYQEDVR
+209 ISPEDYLADVR
-220 HATMFLEGKN
+220 RATMFLEGKN
-230 PAILRDL
+230 PAILQDL
-237 MDTMEK
+237 LAAMEEASK
-243 AAANLE
+243 SLD
-249 FEKAAACRDQIN
+249 FEKAAAYRDQIN
-261 HLRHV
+261 YLRHV
-266 QEQQSMEGEGGD
+266 QEQQSVDGEGGD
-278 ADVIALAQDAGIVCV
+278 ADVIAIAQDAGVVCI

-307 DYFPRFSLEQ
+307 DYFPRYSIEQ
-317 SEGELLSAFLGQFY
+317 SEGELLSAFLGQYY
-331 FGSDTRREVPR
+331 FGGSTRREIPP
-342 DILVTTRPEEN
+342 DILVPVDVDGQ
-353 ELLMQALSEYAGRDT
+353 ELLAQALTETAGRDT
-368 RIRQNVRGERRKW
+368 RVRKNVRGERKRW
-381 LELAQTNARQTLTS
+381 VELAMTNARQTLLT
-395 HLVSKETVYR
+395 HLASKETVYR
-405 RLLALRDM
+405 RLLALRDL
-413 LELSQTPSRME
+413 LELPETPSRME
-424 CFDVSHSHG
+424 CFDISHSQG

-457 IEGVTAGDDYAA
+457 IEGVTGGDDYAA
-469 MEQVLTRR
+469 MRQVLTRR
-477 YRRMMTGEGKR
+477 YKRVISGEGKR

-500 LGIARQVFESLGVRD
+500 LGIARAVFDELGISD

-527 RAGLEQLID
+527 RAGMEQLID
-536 AFTGRVYR
+536 ALTDAVFR

-576 KRRQSTLEGIE
+576 KRRSSTLEGID

-595 DLIRYFGSAR
+595 DLIRYFGGIQD
-605 ELQKASI
+605 LKKASV
-612 DEITKVQGISKALA
+612 EEMSKVQGISRNLA